1 MCFNIAIDG
10 PAGAG
15 KSTIARIVAEKLNM
29 TYIDTGAMYRAFTL
43 KTVMNNIKSAH
54 QIIETIKNTSIEMKN
69 NKVFLDGNDVTDKIR
84 DRQISQTVSKIA
96 QIPEVRFFLV
106 EIQKKMA
113 EKKGVVMDG
122 RDIGTTVLPDAEY
135 KFFLTAEIK
144 ERARRRFEELK
155 SKGQIVDV
163 CQIEKEIRER
173 DLQDSQREHSPL
185 SAAQDAI
192 IIDTTYKSIPEVANE
207 IISHVRRGG

>member
-1 MCFNIAIDG
+1 MRFNIAIDG

-43 KTVMNNIKSAH
+43 KVLMNNINNV
-54 QIIETIKNTSIEMKN
+54 QEIIEMIKNTSIEIVEN
-69 NKVFLDGNDVTDKIR
+69 RVFLDGNDVTDKIR
-84 DRQISQTVSKIA
+84 DSQVSQAVSRIA

-106 EIQKKMA
+106 EKQKKMA

-122 RDIGTTVLPDAEY
+122 RDIGTAVLPDAEY
-135 KFFLTAEIK
+135 KFFLTAKPK

-155 SKGQIVDV
+155 RKGHIVNF
-163 CQIEKEIRER
+163 CQIEKEILER
-173 DLQDSQREHSPL
+173 DLLDSRRKHSPL
-185 SAAQDAI
+185 MVARDAVV
-192 IIDTTYKSIPEVANE
+192 IDTTFKSIPEVVNE
-207 IISHVRRGG
+207 IVSHVTKGV

>member
-15 KSTIARIVAEKLNM
+15 KSTIAKTVAEKLNM

-43 KTVMNNIKSAH
+43 KALMNNIKSI
-54 QIIETIKNTSIEMKN
+54 QEIIEMIKNTSIEIIN
-69 NKVFLDGNDVTDKIR
+69 NKVFLDGKDVTDKIR
-84 DRQISQTVSKIA
+84 ERQITQTVSKIA

-106 EIQKKMA
+106 EMQKKMA

-144 ERARRRFEELK
+144 ERARRRFE
-155 SKGQIVDV
+155 
-163 CQIEKEIRER
+163 
-173 DLQDSQREHSPL
+173 
-185 SAAQDAI
+185 
-192 IIDTTYKSIPEVANE
+192 
-207 IISHVRRGG
+207 